1 MNNVQNI
8 AHEPFSFEIILLLRD
23 NQRSSNI
30 YIIVL
35 MWSSD
40 EFVSPLNSICQG
52 YWYAYSSPPFISGDT
67 ISRKFNEDETY
78 F

>member
-8 AHEPFSFEIILLLRD
+8 AHEPFSFEIIVLLRD
-23 NQRSSNI
+23 NQRPSNI

-40 EFVSPLNSICQG
+40 EFVSPLNSICQW
-52 YWYAYSSPPFISGDT
+52 YWYTYSSPPCIPGNT
-67 ISRKFNEDETY
+67 ISREFNKGETY